1 MKLVLFMVICFAC
14 ATLVAAQDDEDVQSW
29 NDVQINVPLSKQV
42 DYFNKVTMRIG
53 KNITRLNDGRFAVG
67 LVWKPTKALSISPFY
82 WLIKARNAAGKFRIE
97 NRLNLAATYRFPL
110 KRVGLSHRS
119 TYERRLRSTVNT
131 WRYRAM
137 ITLEKD
143 IPKSII
149 AGAKWF
155 LSNEVFYDSV
165 TKRFSRNRFSVGIS
179 KTISKRLSVD
189 IFYMRQNDGFSHPG
203 DLNSLWAAWKIR
215 Y

>member
-189 IFYMRQNDGFSHPG
+189 VFYMRQNDGFSHPG